1 MLPIDNHVGDESWTT
16 SSAREPPSYFA
27 TDPAFLPTSSSHGS
41 LNSPPLLPPPP
52 PPPPPAP
59 PLPTFGT
66 NTYANRAANKAS
78 GALARFG
85 KAIYGGTT
93 ISAPT
98 TPATPFSPAPPSGTV
113 SPKLPVAASTRLDD
127 IKFKTRSEIIAMGPS
142 STDNAVAI
150 AGKDCMFSSSSSAS
164 FFLIWLSNFSF

>member
-1 MLPIDNHVGDESWTT
+1 MPPIDNDHVGDESWTA
-16 SSAREPPSYFA
+16 SSTREPPFYFA
-27 TDPAFLPTSSSHGS
+27 SDPAFLSTSTSHGS
-41 LNSPPLLPPPP
+41 LTSPPLPPP

-59 PLPTFGT
+59 PLPAFGT
-66 NTYANRAANKAS
+66 NTYANRAANKAT

-98 TPATPFSPAPPSGTV
+98 TPATPISPVPPSGTV
-113 SPKLPVAASTRLDD
+113 SPKLPMAASTRLDE

-150 AGKDCMFSSSSSAS
+150 AGKDCM
-164 FFLIWLSNFSF
+164 L